1 MYEEDRPKFIPKRFE
16 SPRSVPVYEKALR
29 EGFDRCLNLYLCP
42 RTHKKRA
49 QLVKKLESGLR
60 EISSISIHPGGDN
73 VIVGSKDGKLCWF
86 DTDLSTR
93 PYKTLKTHSKDITSV
108 TFHRK
113 YPLFASSSED
123 CTAYVCHGMV
133 YSDLNQ
139 NPLIVPLEILRG
151 HSSSDGRGVLD
162 CKFHPKQ
169 PWLFTSGADSVIRL

>member
-1 MYEEDRPKFIPKRFE
+1 MIQKLYCCISSQKSTHTILSVNCQAFLLWQHSIQVRRC
-16 SPRSVPVYEKALR
+16 SLLLLRSLFQVYDLQKE
-29 EGFDRCLNLYLCP
+29 
-42 RTHKKRA
+42 A

-108 TFHRK
+108 MFHRK
-113 YPLFASSSED
+113 YPLFASSSKD

-151 HSSSDGRGVLD
+151 HSSSDGRGMHGIGSLI
-162 CKFHPKQ
+162 
-169 PWLFTSGADSVIRL
+169 FTLLI